1 MIAKT
6 TAPQLPPPK
15 FSLWEILITI
25 VGAIV
30 ILSTG
35 ALGLGAKFMMHA
47 SQDQRVQS
55 IANNIMGYQ
64 IPGGAQGQ
72 FGINLAGAK
81 VAVLGNRQQGVK
93 LLVARVPVDEGT
105 DKRQLEQALET
116 AFLAR
121 IEAAFAESSS
131 RTETRSLC
139 GSKVPV
145 QVTEGQLSA
154 PDYSSAEPAIQY
166 KASAAIA
173 DRRYVV
179 RLVVRGQN
187 AKPKAEKIFAS
198 LSCKSPQ

>member
-6 TAPQLPPPK
+6 NSPQLPPPK
-15 FSLWEILITI
+15 FSIWEVLVTV

-30 ILSTG
+30 IISAG
-35 ALGLGAKFMMHA
+35 VLGLGAKFMIHA
-47 SQDQRVQS
+47 SEDRRAQS

-64 IPGGAQGQ
+64 IPGGARGQ

-93 LLVARVPVDEGT
+93 LLVARVPINEGT
-105 DKRQLEQALET
+105 DKREIEQALEN
-116 AFLAR
+116 AFLSR
-121 IEAAFAESSS
+121 VEAAFAESSS

-145 QVTEGQLSA
+145 LVTEGQLTA
-154 PDYSSAEPAIQY
+154 PDSADSAPAIQY
-166 KASAAIA
+166 KSSATIA

-187 AKPKAEKIFAS
+187 ARSRAEKIFES

>member
-1 MIAKT
+1 MIAKAPT
-6 TAPQLPPPK
+6 PQLPPPK
-15 FSLWEILITI
+15 FSLWEILVTV

-30 ILSTG
+30 ILSAG
-35 ALGLGAKFMMHA
+35 VLGLSAKFMLHA
-47 SQDQRVQS
+47 SEDRRVQA
-55 IANNIMGYQ
+55 IANNVMGYQ
-64 IPGGAQGQ
+64 IPGGARGQ
-72 FGINLAGAK
+72 LGINLAGAK
-81 VAVLGNRQQGVK
+81 VAVLGNRTQGVK

-105 DKRQLEQALET
+105 DKRQLEQALEN

-145 QVTEGQLSA
+145 QVTEGQLNA
-154 PDYSSAEPAIQY
+154 PDYPASEPAIQY
-166 KASAAIA
+166 KASTAIA

-179 RLVVRGQN
+179 RLVVRGNN
-187 AKPKAEKIFAS
+187 AKPKAEKVFDS